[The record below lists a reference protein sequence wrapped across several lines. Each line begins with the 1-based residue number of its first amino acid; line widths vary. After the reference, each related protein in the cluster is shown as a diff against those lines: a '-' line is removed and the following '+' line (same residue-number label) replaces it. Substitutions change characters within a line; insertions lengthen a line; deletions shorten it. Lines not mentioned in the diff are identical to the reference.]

1 MDLRRSVLWGLACAL
16 EMTSGVVACG
26 GDAQSPA
33 AAGASSSAGGSNGT
47 AGSGAAHAGAGGVM
61 SHAGGAS
68 TATSGG
74 TSGAATGGTATGGAA
89 IGGTGSAQGGS
100 AAGGTGGLATGGAA
114 TGGAAT
120 GGAANAGTG
129 GSSAGSAG
137 ASGCSGLTQT
147 RNARSGKSAG
157 FAGDYT
163 KDYYPLYSHACTTAS
178 DCAAACVTAGG
189 TQASCAASECVD
201 STTDYC
207 LPPTYWVD
215 FDQLLTEGNT
225 QESSTWIIMVNN
237 PYRDQLLASNFQ
249 FEIPSGAKIL
259 GISFSI
265 NEAAG
270 SADMIADYSV
280 RALANGAAVGLD
292 RGHTKAWTTDFHP
305 EIYGGAADLWGATWT
320 PEIVNAAGFGIGLT
334 PLYLDSAGNERAYVD
349 FIRAT
354 VTYDVCK

>member
-1 MDLRRSVLWGLACAL
+1 MDLRRSVFWGLACAL
-16 EMTSGVVACG
+16 EMTCGVVACG
-26 GDAQSPA
+26 GDAQSPG
-33 AAGASSSAGGSNGT
+33 AAGASSTAGGSNGT
-47 AGSGAAHAGAGGVM
+47 AGSGAAHAGAGGAM
-61 SHAGGAS
+61 SHAGGS
-68 TATSGG
+68 SSATTGG
-74 TSGAATGGTATGGAA
+74 TGGAATGGTATGGTAMGGAA
-89 IGGTGSAQGGS
+89 TGGTGSAHAGS
-100 AAGGTGGLATGGAA
+100 AAGGI
-114 TGGAAT
+114 GGAAT
-120 GGAANAGTG
+120 GGAANAGG
-129 GSSAGSAG
+129 GSAGTAG

-280 RALANGAAVGLD
+280 RALANGAPVGLD
-292 RGHTKAWTTDFHP
+292 RGHSKAWTTDFHP

-349 FIRAT
+349 FVRAT

>member
-1 MDLRRSVLWGLACAL
+1 MSWGLACAL
-16 EMTSGVVACG
+16 ELALGVVACG
-26 GDAQSPA
+26 GDEQSGG
-33 AAGASSSAGGSNGT
+33 AAGSSAIAGASNGT
-47 AGSGAAHAGAGGVM
+47 AGSGAAHAGASGAATL
-61 SHAGGAS
+61 AGGAS
-68 TATSGG
+68 GAATVGASGG
-74 TSGAATGGTATGGAA
+74 ASNAATGGTATGGS
-89 IGGTGSAQGGS
+89 GSAQAGS
-100 AAGGTGGLATGGAA
+100 TAAAGMAGAASGGVAAGGAA
-114 TGGAAT
+114 TGGAS
-120 GGAANAGTG
+120 GGQAGAGT
-129 GSSAGSAG
+129 AG

-147 RNARSGKSAG
+147 RSARSAKSAG

-163 KDYYPLYSHACTTAS
+163 KDYYPLYSHACTTAA
-178 DCAAACVTAGG
+178 DCSAACVTAGG

-201 STTDYC
+201 SSTDYC

-237 PYRDQLLASNFQ
+237 PYRDQLLVSNFQ

-259 GISFSI
+259 GISFSV

-280 RALANGAAVGLD
+280 RALAGGAPVGLD

-305 EIYGGAADLWGATWT
+305 EIYGGATDLWGATWT
-320 PEIVNAAGFGIGLT
+320 ADLVNATGFGIGIT
-334 PLYLDSAGNERAYVD
+334 PLYLDSAGNERAYID